1 MSNGAPVSPDVKTLV
16 DLLSWRSQI
25 QPDRLAYRFLP
36 EGTVGDEIPITY
48 QGLDC
53 RARAIAALLGELNC
67 QGQRVLLLYPA
78 GLDYIAAFLGCLYAG
93 AIAVPAY
100 PPRPNRSLQRVQSI
114 IQDSQAT
121 IALTQEAVL
130 TKLEHRFAECSELK
144 SLYWLSTDA
153 LDDELAAS
161 WRRPA
166 ITAESLALL
175 QYTSGS
181 TAAPK
186 GVMISHDNLLHNSSL
201 INQFFQDSPDSSGVS
216 WLPPYHDMGLV
227 GGILQPL
234 YVGAPMTLMPPVA
247 FLQKPIRWLQAISH
261 YRATT
266 SGGPNFAYD
275 LCVRKTTPE
284 QWQNLDLSSW
294 DLAFSGAEPILH
306 ETLERF
312 AQTFSPFGFR
322 PEAFYPCYG
331 MAETTLIV
339 TGVTKGQIPHTQR
352 ANAKA
357 LQLNQVVSPADGD
370 EVRVLVSCGQPP
382 LAGQVQIVDPETL
395 QSCPEDVIGEIW
407 VQRSRSTAQGYWS
420 RPEQTRYSFEARL
433 DEATPPFLRTGDLGF
448 LHDGE
453 LYVTGRLKDLIIIR
467 GRNHYPQDVEATVEA
482 AHEALRAGAG
492 AAFSV
497 DLGEAEQLVI
507 VQELERSHLRKADPE
522 EVCAAIRRQVAQQ
535 HELQVAAIVLL
546 KTNSL
551 PKTSSGKIQ
560 RYLCRSGFLDGQ
572 LDAVYTW
579 EADALQRLAFED
591 ADLGPEEHASDRGGS
606 PQALTAGMT
615 TAQTTSQAAAQ
626 TTRTVVVAPVDLSSA
641 EALQTWIAQWL
652 AQALQTTEAAIDVRK
667 PFAEYGLDSVTA
679 VELAD
684 ALETVLNRP
693 LDPIL
698 AYEYPTIEAL
708 ARHLAAEKSTAEVSL
723 PVDPTGPSEDTEVNQ
738 LVRELEML
746 SDAEIQALL
755 DQQSQ

>member
-1 MSNGAPVSPDVKTLV
+1 MSNGSASGFPEVTTLV
-16 DLLSWRSQI
+16 DLLNVRSHVQSD
-25 QPDRLAYRFLP
+25 QLAYRFLP
-36 EGTVGDEIPITY
+36 EGTVGDEITITY
-48 QGLDC
+48 RELDQ
-53 RARAIAALLGELNC
+53 RARAIASLLRELSC

-100 PPRPNRSLQRVQSI
+100 PPRPNRSLQRIQAI
-114 IQDSQAT
+114 IQDSKAA

-130 TKLEHRFAECSELK
+130 SKLEQRFAECPELK
-144 SLYWLSTDA
+144 SLYWLSTDV
-153 LDDELAAS
+153 LDDQLASA
-161 WRRPA
+161 WQRPS
-166 ITAESLALL
+166 ITADSLALL

-201 INQFFQDSPDSSGVS
+201 INEFFQDSPASSGVS

-227 GGILQPL
+227 GGLLQPL

-275 LCVRKTTPE
+275 LCVRKTTPD
-284 QWQNLDLSSW
+284 QWKSLDLSCW
-294 DLAFSGAEPILH
+294 ELAFSGAEPILH

-312 AQTFSPFGFR
+312 AATFSAFGFR
-322 PEAFYPCYG
+322 REAFYPCYG
-331 MAETTLIV
+331 MAETTLMV
-339 TGVTKGQIPHTQR
+339 TGGEKGSLPQTHL

-357 LQLNQVVSPADGD
+357 LQINQVVPPTGPD
-370 EVRVLVSCGQPP
+370 EARVLVSCGQAPSP
-382 LAGQVQIVDPETL
+382 DQVQIVDPETT
-395 QSCPEDVIGEIW
+395 QPCPADIIGEIW
-407 VQRSRSTAQGYWS
+407 VKHSRSTAQGYWN
-420 RPEQTRYSFEARL
+420 RPEQTRHSFDAHCL
-433 DEATPPFLRTGDLGF
+433 GDDQAFLRTGDLGF
-448 LHDGE
+448 LHNGE

-467 GRNHYPQDVEATVEA
+467 GRNHYPQDIEATVEN
-482 AHEALRAGAG
+482 AHSALRAGAG

-497 DLGEAEQLVI
+497 ELGEAEQLVI
-507 VQELERSHLRKADPE
+507 VQELERSQLRKANPE
-522 EVCAAIRRQVAQQ
+522 EVCAAIRRQVAEQ
-535 HELQVAAIVLL
+535 HELQVSAIVLL

-572 LDAVYTW
+572 LDTVYTW
-579 EADALQRLAFED
+579 EADKLQSLAFEEPEIGLEGRS
-591 ADLGPEEHASDRGGS
+591 AETEPRQSVLGQEARSSMASRV
-606 PQALTAGMT
+606 ALAEPT
-615 TAQTTSQAAAQ
+615 
-626 TTRTVVVAPVDLSSA
+626 DLSTAEAIQSWMVRWLS
-641 EALQTWIAQWL
+641 EALQTA
-652 AQALQTTEAAIDVRK
+652 EMAIDVRK

-684 ALETVLNRP
+684 ALETALKLP
-693 LDPIL
+693 LEPTL

-708 ARHLAAEKSTAEVSL
+708 AHHLAAQRTPAVVTAAAEPASHV
-723 PVDPTGPSEDTEVNQ
+723 EDTEVNQ
-738 LVRELEML
+738 LVRELELL
-746 SDAEIQALL
+746 SDADIQALL
-755 DQQSQ
+755 GQQNH

>member
-1 MSNGAPVSPDVKTLV
+1 MSNGSAPGSPEVTTLV
-16 DLLSWRSQI
+16 DLLNVRSHA
-25 QPDRLAYRFLP
+25 QPDQLAYRFLP
-36 EGTVGDEIPITY
+36 EGTVGDEIIITY
-48 QGLDC
+48 RGLDQ
-53 RARAIAALLGELNC
+53 RARAIASLLRELSC

-100 PPRPNRSLQRVQSI
+100 PPRPNRSLQRIQAI
-114 IQDSQAT
+114 IQDSAAT

-130 TKLEHRFAECSELK
+130 SKLEQRFAECPELK
-144 SLYWLSTDA
+144 SLYWISTDA
-153 LDDELAAS
+153 LDDQLAGT
-161 WRRPA
+161 WQRPA

-201 INQFFQDSPDSSGVS
+201 INQFFQDSPASSGVS

-275 LCVRKTTPE
+275 LCVRKTTPD
-284 QWQNLDLSSW
+284 QWKTLDLSCW
-294 DLAFSGAEPILH
+294 DLAFSGAEPILY

-312 AQTFSPFGFR
+312 AETFGAFGFR
-322 PEAFYPCYG
+322 REAFYPCYG
-331 MAETTLIV
+331 MAETTLMV
-339 TGVTKGQIPHTQR
+339 TGAEKGGLPQTHL

-357 LQLNQVVSPADGD
+357 LQINQVIPPTESD
-370 EVRVLVSCGQPP
+370 EVRVLVSCGQAPSP
-382 LAGQVQIVDPETL
+382 EQVQIVDPETT
-395 QSCPEDVIGEIW
+395 QPCPANTIGEIW
-407 VQRSRSTAQGYWS
+407 VKHSRSTAQGYWN
-420 RPEQTRYSFEARL
+420 RPEQTHHSFDAHL
-433 DEATPPFLRTGDLGF
+433 VGDNQPFLRTGDLGF
-448 LHDGE
+448 LHNGD

-467 GRNHYPQDVEATVEA
+467 GRNHYPQDIEATVEG
-482 AHEALRAGAG
+482 AHPALRAGAG

-522 EVCAAIRRQVAQQ
+522 EVCAAIRRRVAEQ

-560 RYLCRSGFLDGQ
+560 RYLCRIGFLDGQ

-579 EADALQRLAFED
+579 EAEKLQSLGFED
-591 ADLGPEEHASDRGGS
+591 SEVALEVRSPEPDAEQGILGQEESLVPTSRV
-606 PQALTAGMT
+606 ALAE
-615 TAQTTSQAAAQ
+615 
-626 TTRTVVVAPVDLSSA
+626 PIDLSTPDAIQVWMVRWLA
-641 EALQTWIAQWL
+641 EALQTS
-652 AQALQTTEAAIDVRK
+652 EMAIDVRK

-684 ALETVLNRP
+684 ALETALKLP
-693 LDPIL
+693 LEPTL

-708 ARHLAAEKSTAEVSL
+708 ARHLAAQRTPAVVTATSEPISKV
-723 PVDPTGPSEDTEVNQ
+723 EDTEVDQ
-738 LVRELEML
+738 LVRELELL
-746 SDAEIQALL
+746 SDADIQALL
-755 DQQSQ
+755 GQQNN

>member
-1 MSNGAPVSPDVKTLV
+1 MSNGSAPGSPEVMTLV
-16 DLLSWRSQI
+16 DLLNVRSQD
-25 QPDRLAYRFLP
+25 QPNQLAYRFLP
-36 EGTVGDEIPITY
+36 EGTVGDEITITY
-48 QGLDC
+48 RGLDQ
-53 RARAIAALLGELNC
+53 RVRAIASLLQELSC

-78 GLDYIAAFLGCLYAG
+78 GIDYIAAFLGCLYAG

-100 PPRPNRSLQRVQSI
+100 PPRPNRSLQRIQAI
-114 IQDSQAT
+114 IQDSDAT

-130 TKLEHRFAECSELK
+130 SKLEQRFAECPELK

-153 LDDELAAS
+153 LDDQLAAD
-161 WRRPA
+161 WQRPS
-166 ITAESLALL
+166 ITADSLALL

-201 INQFFQDSPDSSGVS
+201 INQFFQDSPASSGVS

-275 LCVRKTTPE
+275 LCVRKTTPD
-284 QWQNLDLSSW
+284 QWKTLDLSCW
-294 DLAFSGAEPILH
+294 DLAFSGAEPILY

-312 AQTFSPFGFR
+312 AETFGAFGFR
-322 PEAFYPCYG
+322 REAFYPCYG
-331 MAETTLIV
+331 MAETTLMV
-339 TGVTKGQIPHTQR
+339 TGVEKGSLPQTHA

-357 LQLNQVVSPADGD
+357 LQVNQVLPPTSAD
-370 EVRVLVSCGQPP
+370 EVRVLVSCGQAPSP
-382 LAGQVQIVDPETL
+382 EQVQIVNPETT
-395 QSCPEDVIGEIW
+395 QPCPADTIGEIW
-407 VQRSRSTAQGYWS
+407 VRHSRSTAQGYWN
-420 RPEQTRYSFEARL
+420 RPGQTRHSFDAHL
-433 DEATPPFLRTGDLGF
+433 LGDDQPFLRTGDLGF
-448 LHDGE
+448 LHNGE

-467 GRNHYPQDVEATVEA
+467 GRNHYPQDIEATVEE
-482 AHEALRAGAG
+482 AHAALRAGSG

-522 EVCAAIRRQVAQQ
+522 EVCAAIRRRVAEQ

-579 EADALQRLAFED
+579 EADKLERLAFEEPESSLEARSAVEVGAERKALGQEGSPTTVSRVALAEP
-591 ADLGPEEHASDRGGS
+591 ADLS
-606 PQALTAGMT
+606 TAESIQVWM
-615 TAQTTSQAAAQ
+615 SQW
-626 TTRTVVVAPVDLSSA
+626 LA
-641 EALQTWIAQWL
+641 EALQTS
-652 AQALQTTEAAIDVRK
+652 EMAIDVRK

-684 ALETVLNRP
+684 ALETALKLP
-693 LDPIL
+693 LEPTL

-708 ARHLAAEKSTAEVSL
+708 AHHLAAQRTPAAVTAIAE
-723 PVDPTGPSEDTEVNQ
+723 PTNKVEDTEVDQ
-738 LVRELEML
+738 LVRELELL
-746 SDAEIQALL
+746 SDADIQALL
-755 DQQSQ
+755 GQQNN